1 MRKILAVLCVIFF
14 ALLLPAAERTWE
26 PLPVPLSNNAVATAK
41 VGHRLYMFSFMG
53 IGPRKT
59 WDAISNQTF
68 AYNVDS
74 GKWDEWRPVPGPAGR
89 IAAAAI
95 GMRDVVYRMG
105 GYTVDGR
112 GEETSVHSVEV
123 LLPSKGIW
131 YRAGDM
137 PMSLDDSVLGVYRDR
152 YIYTVSGWSQNNAVS
167 NVQVYDSAKDKWQ
180 QATPIPGTPVF
191 GHAGGMVN
199 DTIVYVDGAYKNP
212 AGRSP
217 KYVASDECWMGKVDS
232 HDITRIKWSK
242 LPNHP
247 GKARYRIAA
256 GASEHDQK
264 IYFSGGTD
272 NPYNFDGIGFDG
284 KPAEPSLVTF
294 AWNLKTGKWEVINEK
309 TPNPTMDNR
318 GLLVTPYGLIRIG
331 GMEAGQKVT
340 AKVSAIPR
348 SAK

>member
-1 MRKILAVLCVIFF
+1 MKKIIVLAGFILLT
-14 ALLLPAAERTWE
+14 LLLPAAERTWE
-26 PLPVPLSNNAVATAK
+26 PLPVALSNNAVATAK
-41 VGHRLYMFSFMG
+41 VGHRLYLFSFMG
-53 IGPRKT
+53 IGAKKT
-59 WDAISNQTF
+59 WDSISNQTF
-68 AYNVDS
+68 AYNTDS

-95 GMRDVVYRMG
+95 GVRDVVYLMG

-137 PMSLDDSVLGVYRDR
+137 PMPLDDFVVGVYRDR
-152 YIYTVSGWSQNNAVS
+152 YIYTVSGWSQNNTVS

-191 GHAGGMVN
+191 GHAGGLVD

-212 AGRSP
+212 AGTSP
-217 KYVASDECWMGKVDS
+217 KYVASDECWMGKIDH
-232 HDITRIKWSK
+232 HDITKIQWTK

-264 IYFSGGTD
+264 VYFSGGTD
-272 NPYNFDGIGFDG
+272 DPYNFDGIGFDSR
-284 KPAEPSLVTF
+284 PADPSPLTF
-294 AWNLKTGKWEVINEK
+294 AWNLKTNKWELITEH

-318 GLLVTPYGLIRIG
+318 GLLVTPFGLIRIG
-331 GMEAGQKVT
+331 GMEAGQKV
-340 AKVSAIPR
+340 SARVAVTPR
-348 SAK
+348 R